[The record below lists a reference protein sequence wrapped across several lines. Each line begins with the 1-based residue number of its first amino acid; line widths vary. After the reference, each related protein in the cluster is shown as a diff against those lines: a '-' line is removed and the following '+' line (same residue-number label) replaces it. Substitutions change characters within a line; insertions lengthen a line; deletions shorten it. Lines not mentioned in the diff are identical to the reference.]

1 MFAKIHHFVKS
12 NINLFNFL
20 GLHWFRKCIDLR
32 HYCILICRVI
42 FMKQATMNLSFNNL
56 SGIIKKKKKRKE
68 CEWKWTYP
76 RQSNKSHFRFKAT
89 IYLSNYYETASCKQ
103 NLIQIQQVYNGVKN
117 CNLAKISINQS
128 MTKFLAL
135 LWCVA
140 AILLNETN

>member
-1 MFAKIHHFVKS
+1 M
-12 NINLFNFL
+12 
-20 GLHWFRKCIDLR
+20 HWFKTLLHTDMQSHIYETG
-32 HYCILICRVI
+32 HHEFILQQLVWDY
-42 FMKQATMNLSFNNL
+42 K
-56 SGIIKKKKKRKE
+56 KKKKKRKE